1 MLTVRH
7 PRRDDVV
14 AMRASAE
21 QTSIVDV
28 RLACVSDCS
37 DTSGDGAL
45 KFPGCM
51 PIHPSEY
58 VRPRFAVYRT
68 WRSEG

>member
-1 MLTVRH
+1 MPTVRH

-14 AMRASAE
+14 AMHVSAE

-28 RLACVSDCS
+28 RLAWVSDRR
-37 DTSGDGAL
+37 DTSCDEAL